1 MGDLRTIGRP
11 IRLLSI
17 VGTRPEAI
25 KLAPVAIEASRRV
38 TLAHRILV
46 TGQQAD
52 WADAALAEFGLSADR
67 RLPSITIDPDPDI
80 TVARLIDALRH
91 QFAIR
96 RPDMVIV
103 QGDTSSAYAGALA
116 ARALAIPLA
125 HVEAGL
131 RSGDLAHP
139 WPEERNRI
147 AIDTLSDLLFAPTA
161 DAAAR
166 LVAEPGA
173 RGQIH
178 VTGNTVID
186 ALFLVRESLP
196 LFVTTAGR
204 RQILLT
210 AHRRESFGTGLDRI
224 CDAVLRLAERGDVH
238 LLCPV
243 HRNPAVA
250 DRITAHL
257 GGQPAISLVPSLSYR
272 EMVAAMM
279 TSHLILTDSGGLQ
292 EEAPALGVPAL
303 VLRDVT
309 ERQEGVESG
318 NLRLVGT
325 DAMRIVEEAS
335 ALLDDPARH
344 AAMARPAFPFGHGGA
359 ATKIVDRIEQY
370 FSSGASG
377 EHPLPFAP
385 VWSRDGAP
393 KGA

>member
-1 MGDLRTIGRP
+1 MGDLRTLGRP

-25 KLAPVAIEASRRV
+25 KLAPVAIEAARRV

-52 WADAALAEFGLSADR
+52 WADAALAEFGLTADR
-67 RLPSITIDPDPDI
+67 RLPPVAIDPDPDI
-80 TVARLIDALRH
+80 TAAHLLEALTH

-103 QGDTSSAYAGALA
+103 QGDTSSAYAASMAAAALS
-116 ARALAIPLA
+116 IPLA

-131 RSGDLAHP
+131 RSGDLAQP

-147 AIDTLSDLLFAPTA
+147 AIDARADLLFAPTG

-166 LVAEPGA
+166 LAAEPEA

-186 ALFLVRESLP
+186 ALFLIRESLP
-196 LFVTTAGR
+196 LFVTGAGP

-210 AHRRESFGTGLDRI
+210 VHRRENFGAGLERI
-224 CDAVLRLAERGDVH
+224 CDAVLRLAGRGDVRI
-238 LLCPV
+238 LCPV
-243 HRNPAVA
+243 HRHPSIAEPL
-250 DRITAHL
+250 TARL
-257 GGQPAISLVPSLSYR
+257 GGHEAIGLVPSLSYR

-292 EEAPALGVPAL
+292 EEAPALGIPAL

-325 DAMRIVEEAS
+325 RTARIVAEAS
-335 ALLDDPARH
+335 ALLDAPARH

-359 ATKIVDRIEQY
+359 AIKIIDRIEQY
-370 FSSGASG
+370 FSSGPSG

>member
-1 MGDLRTIGRP
+1 MGDLQNIGRP

-25 KLAPVAIEASRRV
+25 KLAPVAIEAARRV
-38 TLAHRILV
+38 TVAHRILV
-46 TGQQAD
+46 TGQQSE
-52 WADAALAEFGLSADR
+52 WADAALAEFGLAADR
-67 RLPSITIDPDPDI
+67 RLPPIAIDPDPDI
-80 TVARLIDALRH
+80 TTARLADALMRE
-91 QFAIR
+91 FAGR

-103 QGDTSSAYAGALA
+103 QGDTSSAYAGAMA
-116 ARALAIPLA
+116 AAALGLPLA

-131 RSGDLAHP
+131 RSGDLTQP

-147 AIDTLSDLLFAPTA
+147 AIDALADLLFAPTA

-166 LVAEPGA
+166 LVAEPES

-186 ALFLVRESLP
+186 ALFLIREALP
-196 LFVTTAGR
+196 LFVTTGGT

-210 AHRRESFGTGLDRI
+210 AHRRENFGAGLERI
-224 CDAVLRLAERGDVH
+224 CDAVLMLADRGDVRI
-238 LLCPV
+238 LCPV
-243 HRNPAVA
+243 HGNPAVSGPL
-250 DRITAHL
+250 TARL
-257 GGQPAISLVPSLSYR
+257 GGHPAISLVPPLSYR
-272 EMVAAMM
+272 EMVAAMA

-292 EEAPALGVPAL
+292 EEAPALGIPAL
-303 VLRDVT
+303 VLRDTT
-309 ERQEGVESG
+309 ERPEGVDSG

-325 DAMRIVEEAS
+325 DPALIAAEAA

-359 ATKIVDRIEQY
+359 AIKIVDRIEQY
-370 FSSGASG
+370 FSSRPSR